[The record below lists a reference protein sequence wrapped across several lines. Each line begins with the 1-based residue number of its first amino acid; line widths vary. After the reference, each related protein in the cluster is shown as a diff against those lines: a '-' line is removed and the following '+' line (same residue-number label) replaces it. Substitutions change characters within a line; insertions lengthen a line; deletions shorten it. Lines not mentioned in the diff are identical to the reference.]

1 MVGVRSHPVPF
12 DWNLPHSGPTS
23 PPPDASWAGDS
34 ASLFMLGTAAALV
47 LFWTMAFP
55 AAADPVTYEAALAA
69 DRAAVSTAAGDEG
82 SDSGTRM
89 LTPEQQALMAE
100 DADWTARVNLYHAG
114 GGGAT
119 GNDSLG
125 CRPIP
130 MRTMAVDPR
139 YIPRRTR
146 LFIPETV
153 GMRMADGAI
162 HDGYWYASDT
172 GGAIKGQK
180 IDLYTGHGRGSMS
193 PAMRFNQRRLTLVNA
208 GQFDGC
214 PPSWDSLPSQSMQM
228 ASTASNAGSN

>member
-1 MVGVRSHPVPF
+1 
-12 DWNLPHSGPTS
+12 
-23 PPPDASWAGDS
+23 
-34 ASLFMLGTAAALV
+34 MLGAVAALALV
-47 LFWTMAFP
+47 WAMAFP
-55 AAADPVTYEAALAA
+55 AQSAVEAEPVSFEAAVATGLGEE
-69 DRAAVSTAAGDEG
+69 STGSVNEG
-82 SDSGTRM
+82 SDSGVA

-130 MRTMAVDPR
+130 MRTIATDPR

-153 GMRMADGAI
+153 GMRMPDGAL

-180 IDLYTGHGRGSMS
+180 VDFYTGHGRGSMQ
-193 PAMRFNQRRLTLVNA
+193 PAMRFNQRRLTLIDA
-208 GQFDGC
+208 GRFDGC
-214 PPSWDSLPSQSMQM
+214 PPSWDSQPSQTLM
-228 ASTASNAGSN
+228 ASAVTNAGSR

>member
-1 MVGVRSHPVPF
+1 
-12 DWNLPHSGPTS
+12 
-23 PPPDASWAGDS
+23 
-34 ASLFMLGTAAALV
+34 MLGTAAALALV
-47 LFWTMAFP
+47 WAMAFP
-55 AAADPVTYEAALAA
+55 AHAAVEADPVSYEAAVASGLGEE
-69 DRAAVSTAAGDEG
+69 STAPANEG
-82 SDSGTRM
+82 SDSGM
-89 LTPEQQALMAE
+89 AALSPEQQALMAE

-130 MRTMAVDPR
+130 MRTIATDPR

-153 GMRMADGAI
+153 GMRMPDGTL

-180 IDLYTGHGRGSMS
+180 IDLYTGHGRGSMQ
-193 PAMRFNQRRLTLVNA
+193 PAMRFNQRRLTLVDA
-208 GQFDGC
+208 GRFDGC
-214 PPSWDSLPSQSMQM
+214 PPSWDSQPSQTLM
-228 ASTASNAGSN
+228 ASAATSVGSR

>member
-1 MVGVRSHPVPF
+1 
-12 DWNLPHSGPTS
+12 
-23 PPPDASWAGDS
+23 
-34 ASLFMLGTAAALV
+34 MLGTAAALALV
-47 LFWTMAFP
+47 WAMAFP
-55 AAADPVTYEAALAA
+55 AHAAIEADPVSYEAAVATGLGEE
-69 DRAAVSTAAGDEG
+69 STGSVNEG
-82 SDSGTRM
+82 SDSGVA

-100 DADWTARVNLYHAG
+100 AADWTARVNLYHAG

-153 GMRMADGAI
+153 GMRMSDGTI

-180 IDLYTGHGRGSMS
+180 IDFYTGHGRGSMS
-193 PAMRFNQRRLTLVNA
+193 PAMPLNQRRVTLIDA
-208 GQFDGC
+208 GRFDGC
-214 PPSWDSLPSQSMQM
+214 PPSWDRVPSQTLM
-228 ASTASNAGSN
+228 ASAAANVGSN

>member
-1 MVGVRSHPVPF
+1 
-12 DWNLPHSGPTS
+12 
-23 PPPDASWAGDS
+23 
-34 ASLFMLGTAAALV
+34 MLGIAAALALV
-47 LFWTMAFP
+47 WVMAFP
-55 AAADPVTYEAALAA
+55 AQAAVQGDPVSYEAAVASGLG
-69 DRAAVSTAAGDEG
+69 VESTGPVDEG
-82 SDSGTRM
+82 SDSGM
-89 LTPEQQALMAE
+89 VDLTPEQQALMDE
-100 DADWTARVNLYHAG
+100 DPDWTARVNLYHAG

-153 GMRMADGAI
+153 GMRMPDGAL

-180 IDLYTGHGRGSMS
+180 IDLYTGHGRGSMR
-193 PAMRFNQRRLTLVNA
+193 PAMRFNQRRLTLVDA
-208 GQFDGC
+208 GRFDGC
-214 PPSWDSLPSQSMQM
+214 PPSWDARPSQTLM
-228 ASTASNAGSN
+228 ASAGTDAGSR

>member
-1 MVGVRSHPVPF
+1 
-12 DWNLPHSGPTS
+12 
-23 PPPDASWAGDS
+23 
-34 ASLFMLGTAAALV
+34 MLGTAAAFALIWA
-47 LFWTMAFP
+47 LAFP
-55 AAADPVTYEAALAA
+55 VHAAVEGDPVSYET
-69 DRAAVSTAAGDEG
+69 AVATGLGEESTAAPDEG
-82 SDSGTRM
+82 SDSGVAG
-89 LTPEQQALMAE
+89 LTAEQQALMDE

-153 GMRMADGAI
+153 GMRMPDGTL

-180 IDLYTGHGRGSMS
+180 IDLYTGHGRGSMR
-193 PAMRFNQRRLTLVNA
+193 PAMRFNQRRLTLVDA
-208 GQFDGC
+208 GRFDGC
-214 PPSWDSLPSQSMQM
+214 PPSWDAQPSPTLM
-228 ASTASNAGSN
+228 ASAGTTGVGSR

>member
-1 MVGVRSHPVPF
+1 M
-12 DWNLPHSGPTS
+12 GPAF
-23 PPPDASWAGDS
+23 PRVC
-34 ASLFMLGTAAALV
+34 FMFGTAAALALV
-47 LFWTMAFP
+47 WAMAFP
-55 AAADPVTYEAALAA
+55 AMGGEPVSYEAAVAADPVVVTTTP
-69 DRAAVSTAAGDEG
+69 RTEG
-82 SDSGTRM
+82 SDSGA
-89 LTPEQQALMAE
+89 LALSPEQQALMAA
-100 DADWTARVNLYHAG
+100 DARWSARVNLYHAG

-125 CRPIP
+125 CRPIA

-180 IDLYTGHGRGSMS
+180 IDLYTGHGRGSMN
-193 PAMRFNQRRLTLVNA
+193 PAMRFNQRRLTLVDA
-208 GQFDGC
+208 GRFEGC
-214 PPSWDSLPSQSMQM
+214 PPSWDSLPSQAMQL
-228 ASTASNAGSN
+228 ASTGSDAGSR